1 MTTNLSTKNQL
12 ATFSFEEGISTITLD
27 DGKANVMS
35 VQMLEEINVAL
46 DDAERQGGVVIL
58 TGREKMFSGGFD
70 LSVFKAGDQEQTYTM
85 LSNGARLAERLLSF
99 PLPIITAC
107 SGHAVAMGIFLLVAT
122 DYRIGVQGGSKFAAN
137 EVAIGM
143 TVPHFAIRVLRQRLT
158 PQQLN
163 KAVNFAYYFST
174 EEALQAGIIDELV
187 QPSELVDIA
196 RQRARDALKLDAAAH
211 TSSKLRMRE
220 TLLEEISSD
229 IEKDCDG
236 WQRA

>member
-1 MTTNLSTKNQL
+1 VSTNLSTNNQL
-12 ATFSFEEGISTITLD
+12 ATYSFEEGISTITLD

-35 VQMLEEINVAL
+35 VQMLEEINAAL

-58 TGREKMFSGGFD
+58 TGRDKMFSGGFD

-85 LSNGARLAERLLSF
+85 LNNGARLAERLLSF
-99 PLPIITAC
+99 PLPTITAC
-107 SGHAVAMGIFLLVAT
+107 SVHAVAMGIFLLVST
-122 DYRIGVQGGSKFAAN
+122 DYCICAEGGSKFAAN

-174 EEALQAGIIDELV
+174 EEALKAGIVNELV
-187 QPSELVDIA
+187 QPSELMSTA
-196 RQRARDALKLDAAAH
+196 KQRAQDALKLDAAAH

-229 IEKDCDG
+229 IKRDCEG
-236 WQRA
+236 WRQA